1 MLENANKDAAKEKE
15 MLLLQIQE
23 LRCTLSR
30 SEEEANLREKMY
42 KADIASLQ
50 KVISYHI
57 PLYLYIFCISVTFKY
72 SAEIFFGPTTTCFV
86 TTT

>member
-57 PLYLYIFCISVTFKY
+57 LLLSLLCLN
-72 SAEIFFGPTTTCFV
+72 TC
-86 TTT
+86 

>member
-1 MLENANKDAAKEKE
+1 MLENAHKDAAKEKE

-42 KADIASLQ
+42 KTDIASLQ

-57 PLYLYIFCISVTFKY
+57 PLLLLD
-72 SAEIFFGPTTTCFV
+72 FFVSLLCLNTC
-86 TTT
+86 

>member
-23 LRCTLSR
+23 LRCTISR

-50 KVISYHI
+50 KVILICSILLSY
-57 PLYLYIFCISVTFKY
+57 PCILLITSIYWKN
-72 SAEIFFGPTTTCFV
+72 
-86 TTT
+86 

>member
-50 KVISYHI
+50 KVISYNI
-57 PLYLYIFCISVTFKY
+57 PLLIYFFVYLLPLNTVLK
-72 SAEIFFGPTTTCFV
+72 
-86 TTT
+86 